1 MNIFHLPL
9 SQKLIQALSWTLLHS
24 LWQGLV
30 LAVLTGGVLLTMR
43 KARPALRYNVLA
55 VLLVGFMV
63 VSAGTFW
70 LEYRQTS
77 DSFILH
83 SYKVEG
89 GSVQSSQQAA
99 VAALWLDPERPLTL
113 LMDFCTRH
121 ASLIVAIW
129 FVVFLFKSLQAAT
142 GLYYI
147 HRLRHHSIHPVSE
160 AWAER
165 VANLAR
171 TLKLR
176 MPVLLAESD
185 LVTVPLVAGVV
196 RPMILVPA
204 GFLTNLPYQQVEA
217 ILLHELAHIHRKDYL
232 VNLFQSLAENIY
244 FFNPA
249 VLWLSYLLREER
261 EHCCDD
267 LAIGVTQNKTSFV
280 EALVQFQEYKLA
292 HPAHSLA
299 FAGRRNHLLDRIKRI
314 IYNNNKPLEA
324 MEKVFVTA
332 SLLTIVVLSVAFSPT
347 PPTQVP
353 QPETPKPVV
362 RLVVAPSP
370 SLAPSPVSIP
380 SPPPAPA
387 AAPVVVPPLPP
398 VAPDTILPQK
408 TGIHMGKVL
417 STYHM
422 SVNGKRYEI
431 VEQNGK
437 ITGLKIDGTTIPESQ
452 IESYQS
458 ELAPVMAEVREHQKQ
473 AEIHRAQAEVHRQ
486 EAEVHR
492 KQAEE
497 HRKQADV
504 MRQEAAAM
512 REQAQKNRREAQS
525 LQASQAE
532 ARAHA
537 DEARR
542 HADEA
547 RREAEVHRQQAEV
560 HRREAEEHRKKA
572 EAQRAEYEK
581 MQGEFIN
588 DLIQEGVIQSK
599 SNLSYRLSS
608 EELVVNGKKQSD
620 ALHQKMKNKYLK
632 ELGLEMFHNWQG
644 KSGIMYSR

>member
-1 MNIFHLPL
+1 MKIHIIDLPL

-30 LAVLTGGVLLTMR
+30 LAVLTGLVLLTLR
-43 KARPALRYNVLA
+43 KARPALRYNALA
-55 VLLVGFMV
+55 TLLVGFMV

-77 DSFILH
+77 STIIFH
-83 SYKVEG
+83 SHQETEVGSTEMVQPAGAG
-89 GSVQSSQQAA
+89 GIN
-99 VAALWLDPERPLTL
+99 WLDAELLLSR

-121 ASLIVAIW
+121 ASLIVALW
-129 FVVFLFKSLQAAT
+129 FLVFLLKSVKAAT

-147 HRLRHHSIHPVSE
+147 HRLRHHGIHEVPA

-165 VANLAR
+165 VS
-171 TLKLR
+171 
-176 MPVLLAESD
+176 LLAQKLKINTAINLVESE
-185 LVTVPLVAGVV
+185 LVTVPQVAGFL
-196 RPMILVPA
+196 RPIILVPA
-204 GFLTNLPYQQVEA
+204 GFLTNLPYQQVEV
-217 ILLHELAHIHRKDYL
+217 ILLHELAHIRRKDYL

-267 LAIGVTQNKTSFV
+267 LAIAVTQNRKGFV
-280 EALVQFQEYKLA
+280 EALVQFQEYNLTQSA
-292 HPAHSLA
+292 HALA

-332 SLLTIVVLSVAFSPT
+332 SLLTIAVLSVAFSPT
-347 PPTQVP
+347 PPAEVP
-353 QPETPKPVV
+353 QPEIPKPVV
-362 RLVVAPSP
+362 RPVVAPSP
-370 SLAPSPVSIP
+370 ALAPSPSPIP
-380 SPPPAPA
+380 APPPAPA
-387 AAPVVVPPLPP
+387 AVPVVVPPA
-398 VAPDTILPQK
+398 APDTITPRK
-408 TGIHMGKVL
+408 TGISTGKVL

-422 SVNGKRYEI
+422 SFNGKRYEI

-437 ITGLKIDGTTIPESQ
+437 ITGLKIDGVVIPEDQ
-452 IESYQS
+452 IASYSS
-458 ELAPVMAEVREHQKQ
+458 ELAPVMAEVREHQKE
-473 AEIHRAQAEVHRQ
+473 AEIHRAQAEVYRR

-497 HRKQADV
+497 HRAQADL

-512 REQAQKNRREAQS
+512 REQAQKHRREAES
-525 LQASQAE
+525 MQASQA
-532 ARAHA
+532 
-537 DEARR
+537 EARR

-581 MQGEFIN
+581 LQGEFIN

-599 SNLSYRLSS
+599 KDLSYRLNQD
-608 EELVVNGKKQSD
+608 ELVVNGKKQPE
-620 ALHQKMKNKYLK
+620 ALHQKMRAKYLK
-632 ELGLEMFHNWQG
+632 ELGVEMFYHWQG
-644 KSGIMYSR
+644 KSGIMYSK